1 MPDFPVNPNTWKTL
15 EDRLNAVGVHESD
28 LEERFV
34 RSGGA
39 GGQNVN
45 KVSSCVIL
53 VHVPSGMTVRCQEE
67 RSQAMNRFR
76 ARQRLAEKMEVR
88 LLGAASAKRQKI
100 EKIRRQKRR
109 RSRRAKE
116 KMLADK
122 RHVSQI
128 KETRRAPDFE
138 RAPEIL

>member
-1 MPDFPVNPNTWKTL
+1 MPDFPVNPKTWKAL
-15 EDRLNAVGVHESD
+15 EERLNAVGAHESD

-34 RSGGA
+34 RSGGP

-53 VHVPSGMTVRCQEE
+53 VHVPSGVTIRCQEE

-76 ARQRLAEKMEVR
+76 ARQRLAEKMEER

-128 KETRRAPDFE
+128 KEIRRPPNESVWD
-138 RAPEIL
+138 

>member
-1 MPDFPVNPNTWKTL
+1 MIHFPVTPNTAKAL
-15 EDRLNAVGVHESD
+15 EDRLIALGVHESD

-34 RSGGA
+34 RSGGP

-53 VHVPSGMTVRCQEE
+53 IHVPTGTTVRCQEE

-76 ARQRLAEKMEVR
+76 ARQRLAERMEENI
-88 LLGAASAKRQKI
+88 LGAASVKRQVV
-100 EKIRRQKRR
+100 ERIRRQKRR

-116 KMLADK
+116 KMLANK
-122 RHVSQI
+122 RHTAQI
-128 KETRRAPDFE
+128 KENRFPPSHDD
-138 RAPEIL
+138 